1 MMINRQSTSMLR
13 YRFLV
18 IYLLVCS
25 NLLSQNSY
33 SQETNKDASAAT
45 YNKNAIK
52 GLALRIGEPI
62 HNGMFQILAGG
73 YERNISKHSI
83 LELGAY
89 YYNFDKGETGL
100 TEEGI
105 CIMSGYKYAFN
116 STRKMFDNT
125 WCNAYFVY
133 FKNTHYEMSDPHMFT
148 PVPSITYLNGIGCSV
163 GRKMYFTKNKNWFF
177 EIGIGASFNIF
188 NIKPDSPNHCEPL
201 SVLPWPIFQIG
212 GKF

>member
-1 MMINRQSTSMLR
+1 MS
-13 YRFLV
+13 
-18 IYLLVCS
+18 LLFK
-25 NLLSQNSY
+25 L
-33 SQETNKDASAAT
+33 

-62 HNGMFQILAGG
+62 HNGMFQVLAVG
-73 YERNISKHSI
+73 YERNISKRSI
-83 LELGAY
+83 LELSGY
-89 YYNFDKGETGL
+89 YYNFEKGETGL

-105 CIMSGYKYAFN
+105 SIMSGYKYVFN
-116 STRKMFDNT
+116 STKKMFDNT
-125 WCNAYFVY
+125 WCSAYFVY
-133 FKNTHYEMSDPHMFT
+133 FKNTHYEMSDPHMYT

-163 GRKMYFTKNKNWFF
+163 GRKMYFTKDKNWFI

-188 NIKPDSPNHCEPL
+188 NIEPDSPNTCEPI

>member
-1 MMINRQSTSMLR
+1 MATRQNTIVLR
-13 YRFLV
+13 HRFLV
-18 IYLLVCS
+18 IILLVS
-25 NLLSQNSY
+25 LNLLSHYSY
-33 SQETNKDASAAT
+33 SQQTNNEASPTT

-52 GLALRIGEPI
+52 GLALRIGEPF

-89 YYNFDKGETGL
+89 YYNFDKGETGI

-125 WCNAYFVY
+125 WCSAYFVY
-133 FKNTHYEMSDPHMFT
+133 FKNTHYEMSDPHMYT

-163 GRKMYFTKNKNWFF
+163 GRKMYFTKGKNWFI

-188 NIKPDSPNHCEPL
+188 NIEPDSPNTCEPIP
-201 SVLPWPIFQIG
+201 VLPWPIFQIG